1 MRQSLLSPGGKEHMR
16 RLMSVIRSG
25 RVTLSP
31 IIMHRFKPDDLK
43 MARDRFRHQR
53 DGVARTAI
61 TPGVQCIVFAE
72 SGTRDH
78 WKTLYAGT
86 HGNVDRLQSAPADA
100 PSDNIFFDNLFRPP
114 GST

>member
-1 MRQSLLSPGGKEHMR
+1 MRQSLLSPGGQEHMR

-53 DGVARTAI
+53 DGGSEDCHHARSTVHRVCRI
-61 TPGVQCIVFAE
+61 RHP
-72 SGTRDH
+72 
-78 WKTLYAGT
+78 
-86 HGNVDRLQSAPADA
+86 
-100 PSDNIFFDNLFRPP
+100 RPLENP
-114 GST
+114 LRRHARERGSLTISPCGCTF